1 MFPHEAGSKNGA
13 FAEAGTRISGSGAF
27 TVREAKASYQRVSR
41 IRAKPPNEDESGG
54 PPGPSDYE
62 QPGALL
68 ELSASYESDGDL
80 LSHKS
85 SHEIWEGVVLAPRQE
100 FRLVSLPLRTVTPVS
115 HGMERSQLS
124 ALSEASI
131 TGFKH
136 DLVALLQ
143 TVDTEIR
150 DVQILSPKGK
160 TPVIY
165 IDYARVGLMPLS
177 AFGDGVRRVLLIA
190 RAAVG
195 GWRSTAH

>member
-1 MFPHEAGSKNGA
+1 MQDSILEAVAVFSRPLDLRVWLDATWRREILHPDESFFVWLEWMFPHEAGSKNGA

-100 FRLVSLPLRTVTPVS
+100 FRLVSLPLRTSYSSYCCDDRES
-115 HGMERSQLS
+115 HGSRVTA
-124 ALSEASI
+124 AL
-131 TGFKH
+131 G
-136 DLVALLQ
+136 
-143 TVDTEIR
+143 R
-150 DVQILSPKGK
+150 
-160 TPVIY
+160 
-165 IDYARVGLMPLS
+165 
-177 AFGDGVRRVLLIA
+177 
-190 RAAVG
+190 
-195 GWRSTAH
+195 